1 MADEKTKKINSIK
14 ITDLPET
21 TILSDDDISIQNNE
35 TTTHKF
41 KLSTLI
47 QYIKNHTEIA
57 KFFVQQETVN
67 NTNGVAPLDS
77 DKKIPTDNI
86 RYGKEIGT
94 VYQGSEGAA
103 LETTVDTHVTDNE
116 IHIVTSERS
125 CWNDKYTKNEIDNKF
140 SSLETNT
147 DWKEAVSTYNDIV
160 TTYPTPQDG
169 WTVNVK
175 DTDYTYRYSG
185 SKSKWVVISA
195 NAIPKA
201 TESIDG
207 LLAKEDKIKIDGVE
221 TNANKYTHPSHMAY
235 SNGLYK
241 LVIDNLGHI
250 ASAVE
255 VTKSD
260 ITNLGIPSS
269 DTNTHYASKNVIGT
283 STATTNTTT
292 ALENGNV
299 YLVSVENGAVTSAHQ
314 IKGTGGCTVTT
325 DASGNILVNGA
336 NTYTLPDASV
346 TQKGGVKIGANITV
360 NGATIS
366 LTYDNIINALGYTP
380 GSSTSEYV
388 HPTTSGNK
396 HIPSGGSSGQFLK
409 WSADG
414 TAVWANDNNTTYSDM
429 TAATA
434 SVAGTHGLVPAPA
447 AGKQGQYLRG
457 DGTWATPDNTNNAV
471 TQTISNTA
479 NANYRVLLSN
489 TADDTTRT
497 EGTRKDTNFTY
508 NPSTNTLNV
517 ANVNGKASK
526 AINDANG
533 NEIIN
538 QTTSSTEPTN
548 QKVGD
553 YWVQEY

>member
-185 SKSKWVVISA
+185 SKWVVISA

-269 DTNTHYASKNVIGT
+269 DTNTHYVSKNVIGT